1 MAEHQP
7 FAGMAQE
14 ETARNSLSLLCIMQ
28 KILQKLR
35 IPTGFDLSLNRQR
48 VTAAIESGTI
58 TTVTTV
64 TTATTLA
71 NFGSY
76 PGNFFAQTQVRNTWG
91 NTVGRRFT

>member
-14 ETARNSLSLLCIMQ
+14 ETAQNSLSLLCIMQ

-35 IPTGFDLSLNRQR
+35 IPTGFDLVLNRLR
-48 VTAAIESGTI
+48 VTASVESGTI
-58 TTVTTV
+58 TTVTT
-64 TTATTLA
+64 TGTLS

-76 PGNFFAQTQVRNTWG
+76 PGNFFAQTQVRNTWA

>member
-14 ETARNSLSLLCIMQ
+14 ETAQNSLSLLCIMQ

-35 IPTGFDLSLNRQR
+35 IPTGFDLVLNRLR
-48 VTAAIESGTI
+48 VTASVESGTI
-58 TTVTTV
+58 TTITTV
-64 TTATTLA
+64 TTTGTLS

-76 PGNFFAQTQVRNTWG
+76 PGNFFAQTQVRNTWA

>member
-1 MAEHQP
+1 MAEHQA

-35 IPTGFDLSLNRQR
+35 IPTGFDLSTNRQR

>member
-14 ETARNSLSLLCIMQ
+14 DTARNSLSLLCIMQ

-35 IPTGFDLSLNRQR
+35 VPAGFDLAQNRAR
-48 VTAAIESGTI
+48 VTAAIESGTV

-64 TTATTLA
+64 ATLA
-71 NFGSY
+71 TIGGY
-76 PGNFFAQTQVRNTWG
+76 AGNFFAQTQVRNTWA
-91 NTVGRRFT
+91 NTVGRRFS

>member
-1 MAEHQP
+1 MAEYQP

-14 ETARNSLSLLCIMQ
+14 ETAQNSLSLLCIMQ

-35 IPTGFDLSLNRQR
+35 IPTGFDLSQNRQR

-64 TTATTLA
+64 TTATPLA

-76 PGNFFAQTQVRNTWG
+76 PGNFFAQTQTRNTWG

>member
-1 MAEHQP
+1 MAEYQP

-14 ETARNSLSLLCIMQ
+14 DTAQNSLSLLCIMQ

-35 IPTGFDLSLNRQR
+35 IPTGFDLTMNRQR

-58 TTVTTV
+58 TTV

>member
-14 ETARNSLSLLCIMQ
+14 ETAQNSLSLLCIMQ

-35 IPTGFDLSLNRQR
+35 IPTGFDLVLNRLR
-48 VTAAIESGTI
+48 VTASVESGTI
-58 TTVTTV
+58 TTVTT
-64 TTATTLA
+64 TGILS

-76 PGNFFAQTQVRNTWG
+76 PGNFFAQTQMRNTWA